1 MKYLLPA
8 AALLAS
14 VSAPV
19 LAQRPPSTQEQIVM
33 LQQQLAASQASASS
47 LAQRLDAV
55 ERQLQQLI
63 NQEEQNGHRVSVL
76 ESGVNQMKSDSDSRM
91 NALEQK
97 VATLSA
103 PPPQPAQTLDESTDT
118 TPTKPVTSKSKTESA
133 SKSKADAGSKS
144 KKAQTASATAD
155 KTVAQSK
162 DEPDSDST
170 AAASDPG
177 EDAYSAGYH
186 LWADGDYAGAVKS
199 LTSFTAQY
207 PNHKRVSWARNLIG
221 RALLEEG
228 QPRAAAEAFL
238 ANYRSDPGGGRA
250 QDSLYYLGQSLMKL
264 NQPGQACKAYAELE
278 SVYGSKVRPDIKS
291 MLPKAK
297 ADAGCQ

>member
-8 AALLAS
+8 AALVAS
-14 VSAPV
+14 VSTPV
-19 LAQRPPSTQEQIVM
+19 LAQRPPSTQEQLVM

-47 LAQRLDAV
+47 LAQRLDSV

-76 ESGVNQMKSDSDSRM
+76 ESGINQMKGDSDSRI

-103 PPPQPAQTLDESTDT
+103 PPPQPAQTSEET
-118 TPTKPVTSKSKTESA
+118 TPPTSPKPS
-133 SKSKADAGSKS
+133 AGSKS
-144 KKAQTASATAD
+144 KTASAPKSKKTQTASTDSD
-155 KTVAQSK
+155 KAAAQPK
-162 DEPDSDST
+162 DETDSSSV
-170 AAASDPG
+170 ASSDPG
-177 EDAYSAGYH
+177 EDAYSNGYH
-186 LWADGDYAGAVKS
+186 LWSDGDYAGAVKS
-199 LTSFTAQY
+199 LTAFTAQY

-228 QPRAAAEAFL
+228 EPRAAAGAFL

-264 NQPGQACKAYAELE
+264 GQPGQACKAYAELE
-278 SVYGSKVRPDIKS
+278 SVYGSKVRPDLMA

-297 ADAGCQ
+297 ADAGCH

>member
-14 VSAPV
+14 VSVPA
-19 LAQRPPSTQEQIVM
+19 LAQRPPSTQEQILM

-63 NQEEQNGHRVSVL
+63 NQEEQNGHRVSVV
-76 ESGVNQMKSDSDSRM
+76 ESNLNQMKSDSDSRM

-103 PPPQPAQTLDESTDT
+103 PPPQPQTSDESTDA
-118 TPTKPVTSKSKTESA
+118 TPSKPVTSKSKVESA
-133 SKSKADAGSKS
+133 SKSKADSGSKS
-144 KKAQTASATAD
+144 KKTQTASASTD
-155 KTVAQSK
+155 KTAAQSK
-162 DEPDSDST
+162 DEPDSQST

-264 NQPGQACKAYAELE
+264 GQPGQACKAYAELE
-278 SVYGSKVRPDIKS
+278 SVYGAKVRPDIKS

>member
-14 VSAPV
+14 VSAPA

>member
-1 MKYLLPA
+1 
-8 AALLAS
+8 
-14 VSAPV
+14 
-19 LAQRPPSTQEQIVM
+19 M

-76 ESGVNQMKSDSDSRM
+76 ESGVNQMKSDSDSRI

-103 PPPQPAQTLDESTDT
+103 PPPAQLQTSDESTDT
-118 TPTKPVTSKSKTESA
+118 TPPKSASSKSRTESA
-133 SKSKADAGSKS
+133 SKSKADTGAKS
-144 KKAQTASATAD
+144 KRTQTASAAAD
-155 KTVAQSK
+155 KTAAQPT
-162 DEPDSDST
+162 DESDSDST
-170 AAASDPG
+170 AASDPG

-264 NQPGQACKAYAELE
+264 GQPGQACKAYAELE
-278 SVYGSKVRPDIKS
+278 SVYGAKVRPDIKS

>member
-1 MKYLLPA
+1 
-8 AALLAS
+8 
-14 VSAPV
+14 
-19 LAQRPPSTQEQIVM
+19 M
-33 LQQQLAASQASASS
+33 LQQQLAASQVSASS

-55 ERQLQQLI
+55 ERQLHQLI
-63 NQEEQNGHRVSVL
+63 NQEEQNGHRVSVV
-76 ESGVNQMKSDSDSRM
+76 ESNLNQVKSDSDSRM

-97 VATLSA
+97 VATLSV
-103 PPPQPAQTLDESTDT
+103 PPPQPAQTSDESADT
-118 TPTKPVTSKSKTESA
+118 TPAKPVTSKSKTESA
-133 SKSKADAGSKS
+133 SKSKADSGPKS
-144 KKAQTASATAD
+144 RKTQTASAAAD
-155 KTVAQSK
+155 KTVVQSK
-162 DEPDSDST
+162 DESDSDST

-278 SVYGSKVRPDIKS
+278 SVYGAKVRPDIKS

>member
-14 VSAPV
+14 ASAPA

-33 LQQQLAASQASASS
+33 LQQQLSASQASASS

-76 ESGVNQMKSDSDSRM
+76 ESGINQVKSDSDSRI

-103 PPPQPAQTLDESTDT
+103 PPPAQPQTSDESADS
-118 TPTKPVTSKSKTESA
+118 TPSKPVTSKSKSESA
-133 SKSKADAGSKS
+133 SKSKTDTAPKS
-144 KKAQTASATAD
+144 KKTQTASAAD
-155 KTVAQSK
+155 KAAQPK

-170 AAASDPG
+170 SAASDPG
-177 EDAYSAGYH
+177 EDAYSTGYH
-186 LWADGDYAGAVKS
+186 LWANGDYAGAVKS
-199 LTSFTAQY
+199 LTAFTAQY
-207 PNHKRVSWARNLIG
+207 PNNRRVSWARNLIG

-278 SVYGSKVRPDIKS
+278 SVYGAKVRPDVRS

>member
-14 VSAPV
+14 VSAPA

-103 PPPQPAQTLDESTDT
+103 PPPQPQTSDESTDT
-118 TPTKPVTSKSKTESA
+118 TPAKPKSKTESA
-133 SKSKADAGSKS
+133 SKSKADAGPKS
-144 KKAQTASATAD
+144 KKTQTASAAAD
-155 KTVAQSK
+155 KAAAQPK
-162 DEPDSDST
+162 DESDSDST